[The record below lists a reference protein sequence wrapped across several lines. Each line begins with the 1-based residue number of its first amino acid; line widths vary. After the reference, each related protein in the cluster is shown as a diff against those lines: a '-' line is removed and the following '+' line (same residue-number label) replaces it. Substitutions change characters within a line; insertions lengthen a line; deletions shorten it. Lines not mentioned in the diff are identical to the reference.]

1 MKRNSIITGT
11 FVTLL
16 IVIVVSLIGWY
27 VVKPAPILLQGEVEV
42 KSVKISSKL
51 TGRVDSLPVREGE
64 RVQKGQLLFVLST
77 PEIEAK
83 LRQATAAREAADAQ
97 QAKADKGARSQEI
110 DAAYSLW
117 QKAQAGLELAEKT
130 YNRVKNL
137 YEEGVLPRQKLD
149 EAEANYKAA
158 QNTVTAARSQY
169 QLAREGAR
177 NEDKEAG
184 KALVAQASG
193 AVSEVES
200 YISDARQYAP
210 FTGEVG
216 TVIAEQ
222 GELISSGYP
231 IITLLDLDDMWVTFN
246 VKEDLLPR
254 IKMGTVLDAYVPA
267 LDRHV
272 KLTVDYLGA
281 QADYAT
287 WSATRTRG
295 DFDVRTFEIRARPD
309 SPQDGLR
316 PGMTVTVNWNEI

>member
-177 NEDKEAG
+177 NEDKEAA

-287 WSATRTRG
+287 WSATRTGG
-295 DFDVRTFEIRARPD
+295 DFDVRTFESRARPD